1 MVDSPSTASDD
12 PQSDEP
18 AGQRATQRID
28 KWLWAA
34 RFFKT
39 RGLASKAIGKGQ
51 VSVNGQRVK
60 PARTIGRGDIVTI
73 VKETITFEVAVLGLN
88 EQRRP
93 AVEAQQLYSESDAS
107 RSAREAMQQRQRDE
121 RLVSQG
127 LAGTGRPTKR
137 QRRQIIRFQSE
148 KPNGD

>member
-1 MVDSPSTASDD
+1 MADTSSDD
-12 PQSDEP
+12 SQTED
-18 AGQRATQRID
+18 AGGRRATQRID

-51 VSVNGQRVK
+51 ISVNGQRVK
-60 PARTIGRGDIVTI
+60 PARTIGRGDILTI
-73 VKETITFEVAVLGLN
+73 DKETVRFEVTVLGLN

-93 AVEAQQLYSESDAS
+93 AIEAQQLYDESEES
-107 RSAREAMQQRQRDE
+107 RLAREAKQSQLRNE

-148 KPNGD
+148 KPGDD

>member
-1 MVDSPSTASDD
+1 MAEPPDFLDSSL
-12 PQSDEP
+12 DEAP
-18 AGQRATQRID
+18 GQRAKQRVD

-73 VKETITFEVAVLGLN
+73 QKETITFEVSVLGLN

-93 AVEAQQLYSESDAS
+93 AAEAQRLYEESDAS
-107 RSAREAMQQRQRDE
+107 RAARETMQLQQRNE

-148 KPNGD
+148 KPADD